1 MPKSKS
7 KKASPKHFP
16 SKPYMRALHT
26 APPTAAPPTAAWS
39 TTDDELLLTSKT
51 SGKKWVEISP
61 LFPGKT
67 SNACRKR
74 HARLVTNAQLEWN
87 AEREKDLAMEFAN
100 AKVAFFK
107 SLAGNLGLEWQQV
120 EKKCVE
126 MGFRA
131 LLEKGKKCSPTAPP
145 PPHSRTHNPQSNR
158 KRRVTDDT
166 GEDSPATENTQSPA
180 PAAAAVPVPAPV
192 RPRAKRIG
200 KPPKTKKPPA
210 AAAAAVGGGGGGR
223 GEIVVEVPVGMEL
236 EVREDPADAGDELE
250 DDDEEKKRLDTTL
263 E

>member
-1 MPKSKS
+1 MPKSKT
-7 KKASPKHFP
+7 KRLSPKHFP

-26 APPTAAPPTAAWS
+26 ATPTVTPPTAAWS

-87 AEREKDLAMEFAN
+87 AEREKDLAMEFAS

-120 EKKCVE
+120 EKKVFFPSFLLLSFLLTIESRNGNLLDQCVE

-145 PPHSRTHNPQSNR
+145 PPPHSRTLNPQSDR

-166 GEDSPATENTQSPA
+166 GEDSPSTENIPIATVS
-180 PAAAAVPVPAPV
+180 
-192 RPRAKRIG
+192 
-200 KPPKTKKPPA
+200 
-210 AAAAAVGGGGGGR
+210 
-223 GEIVVEVPVGMEL
+223 
-236 EVREDPADAGDELE
+236 
-250 DDDEEKKRLDTTL
+250 TTSTC
-263 E
+263 